1 MKTLIKSLALAL
13 SLTVVASVASFAKA
27 TETNPIGRA
36 SKVATYKTGIY
47 TTVKGKLN
55 IALDKETNGR
65 VDIRLKDTTGTVL
78 YAQYLGK
85 HDKGCRL
92 SLNLSDLEDGT
103 YTLEISNGAET
114 TTQNVILST
123 NQPATPNRLV
133 AIN

>member
-1 MKTLIKSLALAL
+1 MKTLIKSLALAF
-13 SLTVVASVASFAKA
+13 SLAVVTSVYSFANA
-27 TETNPIGRA
+27 TATNPIGRP

-47 TTVKGKLN
+47 TTASGKLN

-65 VDIRLKDTTGTVL
+65 VDIRLKDTTGKVL

-85 HDKGCRL
+85 RDKGCRL

-103 YTLEISNGAET
+103 YTVEISNGAET
-114 TTQNVILST
+114 TTQNVVLST
-123 NQPATPNRLV
+123 NQPTTPNRLV